1 MISPQAHSRVRRLP
15 RHAWSRSLATALGGG
30 ILIDAAITRGGIDPA
45 DQPRGGTW
53 ILLAPR

>member
-1 MISPQAHSRVRRLP
+1 MISPQADSRVRRLP
-15 RHAWSRSLATALGGG
+15 RHAWGRSFATVLGGG
-30 ILIDAAITRGGIDPA
+30 ILIDAAITRGEIDSA